1 MEKYA
6 GRFIIAA
13 TVVGLSLLGC
23 NLPTVTATPSA
34 AGTSVDATLA
44 VLETSAALAIT
55 QTAAPAGLP
64 TATPLAA
71 VPTGTA
77 VDQRPL
83 VTTDTLCWVGPGNQF
98 EVMSAIR
105 SGTRVDLLG
114 RGTIAGW
121 YIVRNPI
128 YHDPCWILATALQI
142 EPSVNITGL
151 PYFSPPPTPT
161 STPTNTPTITNTP
174 APSPTPTSTP

>member
-1 MEKYA
+1 MQKSA
-6 GRFIIAA
+6 GRFMVAIA
-13 TVVGLSLLGC
+13 VVGLSLLGC
-23 NLPTVTATPSA
+23 NLPTVTATPGA

-44 VLETSAALAIT
+44 ALETSAALAIT
-55 QTAAPAGLP
+55 QTAPARLQ

-83 VTTDTLCWVGPGNQF
+83 VTTDALCWVGPGNQF
-98 EVMSAIR
+98 EVVSAIR
-105 SGTRVDLLG
+105 NGTRVDLLG

-142 EPSVNITGL
+142 DPSVNIAGL

-161 STPTNTPTITNTP
+161 PTPTQTPTITNTP